1 MPALLRKDD
10 ALPKTVAFVLRSVT
24 KTRTFKSLNVLFSQL
39 SHSRIKTNKPSR
51 SLANGSFRKRTFGMT
66 APRKVAASGLRETA
80 DNVDLSDDD
89 LLDGGLRRSVEPAA
103 CIEAADIGCDTTII
117 SGDTARMLRTLLGNL
132 DGMVYRCRDDD
143 AWTMEFVSAGC
154 RRLTGYDPDDLLLN
168 NRVSYESI
176 THPDDRPRVREEMR
190 SGLTLSNRF
199 DCEYRILHAS
209 GEIRWVWERG
219 AGILDE
225 RGDIVAI
232 EGFIQD
238 ITDRKESHQALRE
251 AERRY
256 YNLFEN
262 AIEGVFRTTLDGKYI
277 DANPALARIY
287 GFASPAEMM
296 ESLHDISNQLYVQ
309 AERRDEFIGLIKAHG
324 TVSAFESQ
332 VYRKNGEVIW
342 ISENARAVYDDR
354 EVLVCY
360 EGTVEDITERKL
372 YQTRIEQQA
381 NYDTLTGLANRSLL
395 NDRLIRAIHAA
406 NSYGTRLAVV
416 FIDLDRFK
424 YINDGLGH
432 HVGDELLRAMAER
445 LKAAVREGDTVAR
458 LGGDE
463 FVLLINGHGDPE
475 TVATVLERM
484 LSEISQPWTIPQ
496 GDFNVTCSI
505 GVALYPDDGT
515 CADTLLKHAD
525 SAMYRAKD
533 KGRNNFQFFTA
544 ELNALITERL
554 ELENKLR
561 RALEREQFTLQ
572 YQPRVDMRTRN
583 IIGVEAL
590 LRWTLPEQGSVAPS
604 RFIPVAEEIGLIVP
618 IGKWVL
624 RTACEQA
631 QAWRRLGLQEI
642 IMSVNVSARQFR
654 QDSLVT
660 TIAEALRETGLE
672 PRCLEIEITESTV
685 MHDAAQFISMLGEL
699 NDLGVQI
706 ALDDFGT
713 GYSSLSYLKR
723 FPVDRLKVDR
733 SFVQD
738 IATDADDATIVR
750 TIIALGHNLGLKV
763 VAEGVENEQQTQF
776 LCENSCDELQGFYFG
791 RPMNATELAALLPRE
806 CAPGASVAAAD

>member
-1 MPALLRKDD
+1 
-10 ALPKTVAFVLRSVT
+10 
-24 KTRTFKSLNVLFSQL
+24 
-39 SHSRIKTNKPSR
+39 
-51 SLANGSFRKRTFGMT
+51 
-66 APRKVAASGLRETA
+66 
-80 DNVDLSDDD
+80 
-89 LLDGGLRRSVEPAA
+89 
-103 CIEAADIGCDTTII
+103 
-117 SGDTARMLRTLLGNL
+117 
-132 DGMVYRCRDDD
+132 
-143 AWTMEFVSAGC
+143 
-154 RRLTGYDPDDLLLN
+154 
-168 NRVSYESI
+168 
-176 THPDDRPRVREEMR
+176 VREEVHSSLALR
-190 SGLTLSNRF
+190 NRF
-199 DCEYRILHAS
+199 DVEYRIKHAN

-219 AGILDE
+219 AAILDE
-225 RGDIVAI
+225 RGELVAI
-232 EGFIQD
+232 EGFVQD

-262 AIEGVFRTTLDGKYI
+262 AIEGIFRTTLEGKYI

-287 GFASPAEMM
+287 GFDSPVDLMQ
-296 ESLHDISNQLYVQ
+296 SLCDIRNQLYVQ
-309 AERRDEFIGLIKAHG
+309 PNRRDEFIELIKARG
-324 TVSAFESQ
+324 VVSGFESQ
-332 VYRKNGEVIW
+332 VYRKNGDVIW
-342 ISENARAVYDDR
+342 ISENARVVRDDAGR
-354 EVLVCY
+354 LICY
-360 EGTVEDITERKL
+360 EGTVEDVTERKL

-395 NDRLIRAIHAA
+395 NDRLAQAIRAA

-416 FIDLDRFK
+416 FVDLDRFK
-424 YINDGLGH
+424 YMNDSLGH

-445 LKAAVREGDTVAR
+445 LKATIRDGDTVAR

-484 LSEISQPWTIPQ
+484 LLDISQPWTIAQ

-515 CADTLLKHAD
+515 TAEVLLKHAD
-525 SAMYRAKD
+525 SAMYRAKE

-544 ELNALITERL
+544 ELNALITERF

-561 RALEREQFTLQ
+561 RALEREQFSLK
-572 YQPRVDMRTRN
+572 YQPRVDMRTRK
-583 IIGVEAL
+583 IVGVEAL
-590 LRWTLPEQGSVAPS
+590 LRWNLPDQDPVPPA

-618 IGKWVL
+618 IGKFVL

-631 QAWRRLGLQEI
+631 VAWQRLGLPEV

-654 QDSLVT
+654 QDNLVA
-660 TIAEALRETGLE
+660 TIAEVLRETGLE

-685 MHDAAQFISMLGEL
+685 MHDAEQFISMLGQL

-706 ALDDFGT
+706 AVDDFGT

-738 IATDADDATIVR
+738 IASDVDDATIVR
-750 TIIALGHNLGLKV
+750 TIVALGHNLGLKV
-763 VAEGVENEQQTQF
+763 VAEGVENEQQIQF
-776 LCENSCDELQGFYFG
+776 LCDNLCDELQGYYFG
-791 RPMNATELAALLPRE
+791 MPMDAAELATLLRRDAGLFTRDD
-806 CAPGASVAAAD
+806 CA